1 MKNIEEI
8 NKESVKKILTT
19 KKIPEF
25 FAGDTIKVGVRIVE
39 GKRER
44 IQYFEGVC
52 IAKKNRDINSSF
64 TVRKISFG
72 EGVERTFALYSPI
85 VGSIKV
91 IRSGQVRRAKLYY
104 LRDRKGKS
112 ARISE
117 KIKKKIGVDVSEQV
131 VEDEI
136 IKESKL
142 SIDFVGFHGQTIFH
156 NAKEKISKQ
165 LGDGKLLSK
174 LTQKT
179 VIYDF
184 RQNDLKNGGHGAPL
198 TPIFHKLLK
207 TKFKIKEVTFV
218 NIGGIVNT
226 TTLWNNDNMS
236 GTDIGPGMCLIDR
249 WVRQKLK
256 KNYDE
261 NGIIAKSGKVNKIV
275 LDQLLENFYEKE
287 NISSTG
293 PIQSFDTKYF
303 DFSFVKDLSLEDGA
317 ATLTEFTA
325 RIIIS
330 ALKAT
335 DHNKEKIILC
345 GGGRKNNFLI
355 NRLKEENRAIKLID
369 EYGVDGDFVESQ
381 AFAYL
386 AIRSYLKLP
395 ISFPSTT
402 GVSKPCTGGVIVKN

>member
-1 MKNIEEI
+1 MKSYCSLGLMSGTSADGVDASIIQSDGDTEYKVILEKYFKYGQNIYENIHNLKEKI
-8 NKESVKKILTT
+8 NNSKDLMNLSKKIKLIEKEITLFHANAVN
-19 KKIPEF
+19 E
-25 FAGDTIKVGVRIVE
+25 IV
-39 GKRER
+39 
-44 IQYFEGVC
+44 
-52 IAKKNRDINSSF
+52 
-64 TVRKISFG
+64 
-72 EGVERTFALYSPI
+72 
-85 VGSIKV
+85 
-91 IRSGQVRRAKLYY
+91 
-104 LRDRKGKS
+104 
-112 ARISE
+112 
-117 KIKKKIGVDVSEQV
+117 
-131 VEDEI
+131 
-136 IKESKL
+136 KESK
-142 SIDFVGFHGQTIFH
+142 SNIDFVGFHGQTIFH

-184 RQNDLKNGGHGAPL
+184 RKNDIKNGGHGAPL

-226 TTLWNNDNMS
+226 TTLWNDDNMS

-249 WVRQKLK
+249 WVRRKSK

-261 NGIIAKSGKVNKIV
+261 NGIIAKSGKVNKII
-275 LDQLLENFYEKE
+275 LDQLLENFYEKK
-287 NISSTG
+287 NILSTG

-303 DFSFVKDLSLEDGA
+303 DFSFVKDLSLEDGT

-335 DHNKEKIILC
+335 DRNKEKIFLC
-345 GGGRKNNFLI
+345 GGGRKNNFLVK
-355 NRLKEENRAIKLID
+355 RLKEENRVIKLID

-386 AIRSYLKLP
+386 AIRSYLKIP
-395 ISFPSTT
+395 ISFPTTT
-402 GVSKPCTGGVIVKN
+402 GCSEPCTGGVIIKN